1 MNDSGPR
8 QRCASGHIDNTTHSL
23 STLWCDIHIP
33 YSSEQCSTNND
44 HPLSSVSRETT
55 RLITGTRQPAQTF
68 DTAVDSKATRPPGAN
83 VLVTSATA
91 RLQGVGCAKIAVDR
105 LLEVSSP
112 GL

>member
-8 QRCASGHIDNTTHSL
+8 QRCASGHIDNTTYSL

-68 DTAVDSKATRPPGAN
+68 DTAADSKATRPPGAN

-91 RLQGVGCAKIAVDR
+91 RLQGAQR
-105 LLEVSSP
+105 LLSTDF
-112 GL
+112 